1 MYGTDVKEMEYGT
14 ELKEGE
20 MKFTCL
26 GPEGNTD
33 DKSHNVTTGN
43 ESSMILHLEYGEFD
57 MLFTGDVEK
66 EGEERLTEVLDVI
79 QEEKKITWEI
89 LKTAH
94 HGSKNSTTETFLQT
108 VYPQYAWISAGRKNR
123 YGHPHD
129 LTLKRLEKSGA
140 KIYSTQDNGA
150 VAVTVRKKTMWIH
163 GGKQLNLKSEFSI
176 LLRGEEDGREPMKTL
191 NEDIKTG
198 NFKPVYLLYGEEAYL
213 KKQYRDRITKAIF
226 PDGDTV
232 NYAYYEG
239 KGINPGEL
247 IDLAETMPF
256 FADRRLI
263 VIENSGFFKNASP
276 ELADYIKTMPDTAC
290 FLFVENEA
298 DKRGK
303 MYKAVKSKGRVVEM
317 ARQDEKTLLYWVA
330 GNVKKEGYKI
340 KEQTA
345 RYLLSTTGTDMEN
358 LEKELEKLFCYCMGK
373 EEIEVRDIEA
383 ICTTQITNKIFEMVE
398 AVAVRNQKKALDY
411 YYDLLA
417 LKEPP
422 MRILYLL
429 TRQFKLLLEVKD
441 LAGKRYDKAAIAKTV
456 GLHPFV
462 AGKYMQQCRT
472 FEKKELRSILEDAVD
487 TEELVK
493 TGRLNDVMSV
503 ELFIVKYSAA

>member
-1 MYGTDVKEMEYGT
+1 
-14 ELKEGE
+14 
-20 MKFTCL
+20 
-26 GPEGNTD
+26 
-33 DKSHNVTTGN
+33 
-43 ESSMILHLEYGEFD
+43 
-57 MLFTGDVEK
+57 
-66 EGEERLTEVLDVI
+66 
-79 QEEKKITWEI
+79 
-89 LKTAH
+89 
-94 HGSKNSTTETFLQT
+94 
-108 VYPQYAWISAGRKNR
+108 
-123 YGHPHD
+123 
-129 LTLKRLEKSGA
+129 
-140 KIYSTQDNGA
+140 
-150 VAVTVRKKTMWIH
+150 
-163 GGKQLNLKSEFSI
+163 
-176 LLRGEEDGREPMKTL
+176 MKTL

-358 LEKELEKLFCYCMGK
+358 LEKELEKLFCYMLH
-373 EEIEVRDIEA
+373 RDVITPEDIDA
-383 ICTTQITNKIFEMVE
+383 VCINQIGNHIFEMVN
-398 AVAVRNQKKALDY
+398 AVAEKRQRRALDLY
-411 YYDLLA
+411 YELLA

-422 MRILYLL
+422 MRILFLL
-429 TRQFKLLLEVKD
+429 VRQYRILFHVKS
-441 LAGKRYDKAAIAKTV
+441 LQAKGYGRKEIAAKA
-456 GLHPFV
+456 GLHPFA
-462 AGKYMQQCRT
+462 AGKYMEQTRD
-472 FEKKELRSILEDAVD
+472 FKMEELRAVLEESAEL
-487 TEELVK
+487 EERVK
-493 TGRLNDVMSV
+493 TGRLTDTLAV
-503 ELFIVKYSAA
+503 ELFLVKYSS